1 MRGELLPDDDHVVR
15 YVRPGLIE
23 GEEVTGDAFLRK
35 ERENA
40 LSINWLD
47 YFRNQPKEQQL
58 REVRRLFRLQ
68 VSPNGR
74 FAELTVG
81 QTRQHLADELEALKF
96 VEDPLTADPEN
107 GHDEDLSHAL
117 IEGLPDPNQTP
128 ELAEMIG
135 DMIAECIVGSLHKVA
150 EE

>member
-1 MRGELLPDDDHVVR
+1 MRGDLLPNDDHVVR
-15 YVRPGLIE
+15 YVRPGLID
-23 GEEVTGDAFLRK
+23 GEEVTGTAFHR
-35 ERENA
+35 REGEIA

-58 REVRRLFRLQ
+58 REVRRLFGLQ

-81 QTRQHLADELEALKF
+81 QTRRHLADELEALKF

-107 GHDEDLSHAL
+107 GDDEDPSHAL

-135 DMIAECIVGSLHKVA
+135 DMFAECVVGSLHKA
-150 EE
+150 TEE